1 MKSIIA
7 RTAVLV
13 AALGFLFVG
22 LYHTLAPTRY
32 EAVAR
37 VDLEEILPA
46 WSTNYNPNLLQ
57 DQIDLIRS
65 EQVLGKVR
73 EKFRL
78 RNTWGEPQK
87 EGQLATPGPTELDV
101 TPVRCTRFIDIRTS
115 AAGQRE
121 AAGIANAIVE
131 AWQKY
136 NQPDDQTEEAQISV
150 QVLVP
155 ATPPPRASFPN
166 RYLGVAALLLGGLL
180 IVGWRFF
187 GVAKAIGRPYECQP

>member
-1 MKSIIA
+1 MIA
-7 RTAVLV
+7 RTSVLV

-37 VDLEEILPA
+37 VKLEEMLPA
-46 WSTNYNPNLLQ
+46 WSTNHNPDLLQ
-57 DQIDLIRS
+57 DEVDLVRS

-73 EKFRL
+73 AKFHL
-78 RNTWGEPQK
+78 RNSWGEPQK
-87 EGQLATPGPTELDV
+87 QGHLATPGPAELDV

-115 AAGQRE
+115 AAGRRE
-121 AAGIANAIVE
+121 AAGIANGIVE

-136 NQPDDQTEEAQISV
+136 HQADNQTEEGQISV
-150 QVLVP
+150 QILVP

-166 RYLGVAALLLGGLL
+166 RYLGAAALLLGGLL
-180 IVGWRFF
+180 ILSWLFVGAPKTA
-187 GVAKAIGRPYECQP
+187 VSQ